1 MDCAQQEAHVV
12 CANLCPSA
20 PSNLNAETKEL
31 WAMLALRG
39 SRTTVLPLRTAGT
52 ATVKKHAKHSGQ
64 HGMDH
69 KDAPLVNLELLPMPQ

>member
-1 MDCAQQEAHVV
+1 
-12 CANLCPSA
+12 
-20 PSNLNAETKEL
+20 
-31 WAMLALRG
+31 MLALRG

-69 KDAPLVNLELLPMPQ
+69 KDAPLVNVELLPMPQ